1 MDPIQLLKRQHRQV
15 ESLFKSLQKTEDP
28 EERREGVQELQ
39 RSLELHMRIEEEIFY
54 PAVREVELKKAE
66 EMVLESYEEHH
77 VTKLALAELPRLDPA
92 DERFHAKAKVLE
104 ELVRHHVEEEE
115 KELFRIAKKLGTETL
130 DELGERMS
138 AEAGE
143 GREAAELESEDGAHA
158 AAGAGRGRRPR
169 RK

>member
-28 EERREGVQELQ
+28 QERREGVQELQ

-54 PAVREVELKKAE
+54 PAVREVEL
-66 EMVLESYEEHH
+66 
-77 VTKLALAELPRLDPA
+77 TRLDPA

-115 KELFRIAKKLGTETL
+115 KELFRIAKKLGTEAL

-158 AAGAGRGRRPR
+158 AAGAGRGRHPR